1 MSAVRIGVVGA
12 DGAGS
17 GGVGGDGDAADAAS
31 DDRAEGLDAVEA
43 AVRRAGADPVADG
56 PVDVVVAYGTGALQS
71 MVPHPRAPVLPVDAG
86 PGVDS
91 VSRDGLDAALE
102 AVVAGDY
109 DTVEHPVL
117 AVDAPTE
124 RRHVL
129 YDLMLVTAEPAHI
142 SEFSVFS
149 GDERLARFR
158 ADGVVCATP
167 AGSYGYARGAGSPLL
182 QPETDVVAVLPIAP
196 FAIGSDHWVLAVDDV
211 SLAVE
216 RNESPVELLCD
227 DHRAGIVARD
237 DPLRIEVV
245 DRLTTISV
253 KPE

>member
-1 MSAVRIGVVGA
+1 MSAVQIGVVGA
-12 DGAGS
+12 DGAG
-17 GGVGGDGDAADAAS
+17 GHAAGADAAGGEH
-31 DDRAEGLDAVEA
+31 AGELHAVED
-43 AVRRAGADPVADG
+43 AVRRAGADPVTDG
-56 PVDVVVAYGTGALQS
+56 PVDVVVAYGTGALRS
-71 MVPHPRAPVLPVDAG
+71 VVPHPRAPVLPVDAG

-91 VSRDGLDAALE
+91 VTRDGLDAALE

-109 DTVEHPVL
+109 HTVDHPVL

-129 YDLMLVTAEPAHI
+129 YDLMLVTAEPARI

-149 GDERLARFR
+149 GGDRLARFR

-167 AGSYGYARGAGSPLL
+167 AGSHGYARGAGSPIL
-182 QPETDVVAVLPIAP
+182 QPETDVVAVVPIAP
-196 FAIGSDHWVLAVDDV
+196 FAIGADHWVLPVDDV

-227 DHRAGIVARD
+227 DHRAGLVARD
-237 DPLRIEVV
+237 DPLRIEVA

-253 KPE
+253 RTD